1 MRVEV
6 RGQLVE
12 AGSPSGKWV
21 LGIKVKLPSLAVKT
35 FPRGTIF
42 RPQMVH

>member
-1 MRVEV
+1 MRVKF

-35 FPRGTIF
+35 FPRETIF